1 MAAPIDNREIAML
14 YELIE
19 GDGPELQESVQ
30 RKIDAGYIT
39 LGGPIHTRTAAV
51 MIEGE
56 LRDIAYFAQALSCP
70 EDTHIRE
77 IRDGVSR
84 RRAEMK
90 RGQA

>member
-1 MAAPIDNREIAML
+1 ML
-14 YELIE
+14 YEIIE

-30 RKIDAGYIT
+30 MKIDAGY
-39 LGGPIHTRTAAV
+39 LPFGVLIHTRTSAV

-56 LRDIAYFAQALSCP
+56 PRDTAYFAQAVFIE
-70 EDTHIRE
+70 EDIHVRTV
-77 IRDGVSR
+77 RDGVKK